1 MECLGWAGIRIFD
14 CLRADNRYREDRDT
28 SRSEDP
34 ANFRQGALVVVDML
48 QDVRCIKKIIGSIAE
63 RQMSQIGLE
72 IHSLGAKIRRM
83 VDRKSGA
90 YISAEL
96 RFRREMNCCFAAA
109 IIGAEK
115 FFKRAILYSV
125 AAERTTP

>member
-1 MECLGWAGIRIFD
+1 
-14 CLRADNRYREDRDT
+14 
-28 SRSEDP
+28 
-34 ANFRQGALVVVDML
+34 LVVVDML
-48 QDVRCIKKIIGSIAE
+48 EDVRCIKKIIGSIAK

-96 RFRREMNCCFAAA
+96 RFRREMNCCFASA

-115 FFKRAILYSV
+115 FFERAILYSV